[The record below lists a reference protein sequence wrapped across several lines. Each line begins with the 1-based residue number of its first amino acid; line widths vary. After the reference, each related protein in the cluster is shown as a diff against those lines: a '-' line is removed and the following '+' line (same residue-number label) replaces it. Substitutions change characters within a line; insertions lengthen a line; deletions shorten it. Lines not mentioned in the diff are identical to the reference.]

1 MIKRIIINLIAI
13 IITIIV
19 MIFGYYMI
27 MDIETKIPQKANESC
42 DIDTKEF
49 MSRKIFDIALMIRKV
64 IRLVCPY
71 CNNEMESGMIVIS
84 ATGSVPCAI
93 IEWYSE

>member
-1 MIKRIIINLIAI
+1 
-13 IITIIV
+13 
-19 MIFGYYMI
+19 
-27 MDIETKIPQKANESC
+27 
-42 DIDTKEF
+42 
-49 MSRKIFDIALMIRKV
+49 MIRKV

-93 IEWYSE
+93 IEWYSEKNAKREYSAYSKKARSI

>member
-1 MIKRIIINLIAI
+1 
-13 IITIIV
+13 
-19 MIFGYYMI
+19 
-27 MDIETKIPQKANESC
+27 
-42 DIDTKEF
+42 
-49 MSRKIFDIALMIRKV
+49 MIRNV

-71 CNNEMESGMIVIS
+71 CNNEMESGMIAIS

>member
-1 MIKRIIINLIAI
+1 
-13 IITIIV
+13 
-19 MIFGYYMI
+19 
-27 MDIETKIPQKANESC
+27 
-42 DIDTKEF
+42 
-49 MSRKIFDIALMIRKV
+49 MIRKV

-93 IEWYSE
+93 IEWYSEYKCKKGIFGISKKSKVNIKDRKNGHFCSHYCSHCCKAFCEFETKKNGIALNLVF